1 MQNQNN
7 IYFNDLESNNKN
19 QEYQKA
25 KYYQNCNSQNS
36 NNNQYTNNL
45 PEGED
50 SYNQNY
56 EDEPVPFEK
65 ELRKSFIQKVF
76 GILSAQLVLTFLIC
90 VISLSSKD
98 IRHFQMKNTAL
109 LYLCMGITLIISI
122 TLFCFL
128 NIARKVPINYF
139 LCFLFTIC
147 KTYLVSYMCIFI
159 SPKIVLMALTMTC
172 ALVIGL
178 TLYAFIT
185 KTDFTGYGHYMFI
198 ASLLMLVCGLFIS
211 FTNNKIIHVIYSG
224 LGVLMFSI
232 YLIYDVQLISGNYE
246 NKLDYD
252 DYIIGS
258 MILYIDIIM
267 LFEHILNIMNSLNE

>member
-1 MQNQNN
+1 
-7 IYFNDLESNNKN
+7 
-19 QEYQKA
+19 
-25 KYYQNCNSQNS
+25 
-36 NNNQYTNNL
+36 
-45 PEGED
+45 
-50 SYNQNY
+50 
-56 EDEPVPFEK
+56 
-65 ELRKSFIQKVF
+65 
-76 GILSAQLVLTFLIC
+76 
-90 VISLSSKD
+90 
-98 IRHFQMKNTAL
+98 
-109 LYLCMGITLIISI
+109 
-122 TLFCFL
+122 
-128 NIARKVPINYF
+128 
-139 LCFLFTIC
+139 
-147 KTYLVSYMCIFI
+147 MCIFI